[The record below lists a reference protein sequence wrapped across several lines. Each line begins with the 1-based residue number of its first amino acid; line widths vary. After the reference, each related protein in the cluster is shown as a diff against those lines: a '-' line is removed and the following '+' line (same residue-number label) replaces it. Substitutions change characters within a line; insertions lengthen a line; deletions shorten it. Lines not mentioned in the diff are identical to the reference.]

1 MNRNQE
7 IATTIATQLGGLG
20 RLKAMCGAKDFVAV
34 ENGLQM
40 KLPSNM
46 AKCMKTGESFT
57 HLVITLTPADLYR
70 MESVRCRMTKGV
82 LTRKVVRV
90 EDGVYN
96 DSLCAM
102 FEDMTGM
109 YLSLGRAFG

>member
-1 MNRNQE
+1 MNRNKE
-7 IATTIATQLGGLG
+7 IAETIAMQLGGLG
-20 RLKAMCGAKDFVAV
+20 RLKAMCGAKDFAAID
-34 ENGLQM
+34 NGLQM

-46 AKCMKTGESFT
+46 AKCMKTGESFS
-57 HLVITLTPADLYR
+57 HLTITLTPDDLYR
-70 MESVRCRMTKGV
+70 MESIRVRMGKTGV
-82 LTRKVVRV
+82 TRKVVRV
-90 EDGVYN
+90 EEGVYN